1 MTRTTEMRHVSSH
14 TGARRVRGDEEKAG
28 TNRSPIL
35 TWNRKYQDQDQDQHE
50 HDIFLQTFEHIESEN
65 MKKKMDQMIL

>member
-1 MTRTTEMRHVSSH
+1 MTRTTELRHVSSH

-28 TNRSPIL
+28 VNRSPIL
-35 TWNRKYQDQDQDQHE
+35 TWNRKYQDQDQHE
-50 HDIFLQTFEHIESEN
+50 LDIFLQTFEHLESDN